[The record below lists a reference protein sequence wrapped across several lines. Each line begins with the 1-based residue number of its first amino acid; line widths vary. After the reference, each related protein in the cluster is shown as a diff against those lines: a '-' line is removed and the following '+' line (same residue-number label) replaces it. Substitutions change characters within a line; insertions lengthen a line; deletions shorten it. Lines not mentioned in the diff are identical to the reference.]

1 MDPVASVI
9 VNAVITNVG
18 GTGYYDDVVDMIDG
32 VDMNCP
38 SFDDACVKEV
48 GGLLVSFGF
57 VAGGS
62 FLDCAVG
69 PMCRVRA
76 GGM

>member
-1 MDPVASVI
+1 MI

-32 VDMNCP
+32 EGLNCS

-48 GGLLVSFGF
+48 RLFMACTLYNVTDSFDVFGVK
-57 VAGGS
+57 VA
-62 FLDCAVG
+62 FE
-69 PMCRVRA
+69 
-76 GGM
+76 

>member
-1 MDPVASVI
+1 MDVDPGATVI

-32 VDMNCP
+32 ENMNCP

-48 GGLLVSFGF
+48 RWWQYFQRNSKGLQSVIPQAFDVS
-57 VAGGS
+57 A
-62 FLDCAVG
+62 
-69 PMCRVRA
+69 
-76 GGM
+76 

>member
-1 MDPVASVI
+1 MCCSHAAGGDLDVDPGASVI

-32 VDMNCP
+32 ENMNCP

-48 GGLLVSFGF
+48 
-57 VAGGS
+57 
-62 FLDCAVG
+62 
-69 PMCRVRA
+69 R
-76 GGM
+76 